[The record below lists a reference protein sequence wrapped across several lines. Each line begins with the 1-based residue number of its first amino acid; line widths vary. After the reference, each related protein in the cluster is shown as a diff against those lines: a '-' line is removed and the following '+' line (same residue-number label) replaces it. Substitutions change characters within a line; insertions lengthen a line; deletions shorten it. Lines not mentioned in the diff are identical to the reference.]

1 MCSGFRGA
9 GTTAGSRK
17 KLPEVS
23 WHCGLGCH
31 GLEVEGI
38 PLDRYLDHFT
48 GLGKQEQHEVISRV
62 MQEAEKSTSS
72 GAKAGVCNRKVARIG
87 VLSWNVGGI
96 SDHRKDQGAGLEEEA
111 QAAVADVL
119 QAAVAKLGAADVIVV
134 GLQVRYQVLGEN
146 NTGPSCLLLHG
157 LLVNADHWRRNLPD
171 LAKAGLRVYALDFL
185 GSGYTDRLEPC
196 SPEAAALSGERRR
209 NLSVAHAELLRGG
222 GRREVVSVPQLHPL
236 GSVYNIYT
244 WSEQVCD
251 FLEEV
256 VKDDAFLIG
265 NSLGSLIGLQAAID
279 RPDLAR
285 GVLLVNPRF
294 RQEHVAEAPAVIRPF
309 IELVQSLLRE
319 TFVGRSL
326 FNLLANKNAVK
337 EILKEPYYDSSQVT
351 DELVDVLLEP
361 LLLQGAP
368 ESVFDTFSYSTGPLL
383 EQLLQDSR
391 LAAPVWACWGDKDP
405 WTPLQ
410 RASALGELSSV
421 KRLIEFPGVGHCP
434 HDEAPNVVNA
444 LILEFTRNFS
454 KAWPA
459 EGRKRSHQGPL
470 EGTIL
475 GASSD
480 EYLAGDHQLDALECH
495 EGHEQLQGKNQ
506 TFYGWPETVAQWVEL
521 LLGALNSRPM
531 PAGKSFCSSDHRAYV
546 LYGQPVYLFGLL
558 LCVFCP
564 AHLLKHIRDFGMAEK
579 PMDPRIKSGSKGAV
593 ACRFVLW
600 DRSFCFLNCHLAAT
614 TSNSTRYG
622 LRDLKQRLQQ
632 LEQCWTEIKF
642 KSLVNQ
648 MVYPVPAHRA
658 IFLMGDTN
666 MRLVNRESKK
676 DFHAY
681 ALQALGKPEGYKEL
695 WKLDQLSQ
703 EMADSPQPSL
713 FPQKSLGCLSVPHER
728 LLSQWREPFA
738 DAHQGPPFPPTFKL
752 AVPGPGFSK
761 KRVPAWTDR
770 VLFSGE
776 HAEPLKYG
784 SVEQIQVLNPP
795 HNVSDHDPVYA
806 FFEVECMAIHPRR
819 LGTLAREVRS
829 ATKEP
834 REEPLA
840 RSPTTQLQAL
850 QQDQTFGGGMLATN
864 QPDIDE
870 ISRKLYEQVT
880 REHFRNGSCAGDIF
894 TTVAKNIGGGTLSE
908 EQIATTLAHGCDPT
922 KSSYSK
928 HCPEVKELHTK
939 AYVHTLQ
946 RLNRLLLK
954 FGSVAASFDDFSM
967 VSLYNCIWHNR
978 HNPGDTFGDEP
989 FDTCTEDQLC
999 AMITT
1004 AEEYEH
1010 QMPEVSLE
1018 ALRKS
1023 RVHREFRG
1031 THAGWPG
1038 TGKDFPM
1045 VRVSLLHKSD
1055 GTAAAPETILGRGGL
1070 RLSSVSGGWAKRS
1083 TLHLEPKYSEGFQ
1096 IAWGKIR
1103 DGMLPNQA
1111 LGVLGGPPLHLE
1123 SGLVEAAPGSLVRN
1137 FSDTPVAAKM
1147 PPAAGSPITLLVIGD
1162 PCNGNMFGGGQ
1173 CVFRDYYGVNK
1184 TLPTLL
1190 NAALPSTD
1198 VWYLTGDNF
1207 YDRYGV
1213 FSVSVFAQLEPAAQ
1227 GVPLLSTPGNHDYWF
1242 EGIPEFALDDSFLGY
1257 DQFGFGGAQFYA
1269 MDTAASWAPQAPQ
1282 EDLISPK
1289 GRPASQFSQAPAF
1302 LDLSGKPKEDAKAVN
1317 FQHYGIAGN
1326 VGFIVITCVGGDPR
1340 PFVKEACTF
1349 MKQKN
1354 PDLVL
1359 LLGHWNKPGSGCTT
1373 GWDVPNVTAWALDH
1387 SDCAAFR
1394 GESGEAPY
1402 GSKGKAATRMKFI
1415 VGHQHCNCMTS
1426 FEQTLKDGCLDDH
1439 TDPSKVD
1446 GFIIGSHG
1454 MSWDPQH
1461 SPKCS
1466 SRFGLPVLRTDGG
1479 KLTFAY
1485 AKLSLDTWLTHCKP
1499 WEIFCKDRPGEVSR
1513 TDLWKSWFTFTP
1525 SHWSPRVAGPY
1536 GKGIIREKM
1545 DGLVACL
1552 REKGTSECSKDAN
1565 LFDQW
1570 YSNELK

>member
-1 MCSGFRGA
+1 
-9 GTTAGSRK
+9 
-17 KLPEVS
+17 
-23 WHCGLGCH
+23 
-31 GLEVEGI
+31 
-38 PLDRYLDHFT
+38 
-48 GLGKQEQHEVISRV
+48 
-62 MQEAEKSTSS
+62 
-72 GAKAGVCNRKVARIG
+72 
-87 VLSWNVGGI
+87 
-96 SDHRKDQGAGLEEEA
+96 
-111 QAAVADVL
+111 
-119 QAAVAKLGAADVIVV
+119 
-134 GLQVRYQVLGEN
+134 
-146 NTGPSCLLLHG
+146 
-157 LLVNADHWRRNLPD
+157 
-171 LAKAGLRVYALDFL
+171 
-185 GSGYTDRLEPC
+185 
-196 SPEAAALSGERRR
+196 
-209 NLSVAHAELLRGG
+209 
-222 GRREVVSVPQLHPL
+222 
-236 GSVYNIYT
+236 
-244 WSEQVCD
+244 
-251 FLEEV
+251 
-256 VKDDAFLIG
+256 
-265 NSLGSLIGLQAAID
+265 
-279 RPDLAR
+279 
-285 GVLLVNPRF
+285 
-294 RQEHVAEAPAVIRPF
+294 
-309 IELVQSLLRE
+309 
-319 TFVGRSL
+319 
-326 FNLLANKNAVK
+326 
-337 EILKEPYYDSSQVT
+337 
-351 DELVDVLLEP
+351 
-361 LLLQGAP
+361 
-368 ESVFDTFSYSTGPLL
+368 
-383 EQLLQDSR
+383 
-391 LAAPVWACWGDKDP
+391 
-405 WTPLQ
+405 
-410 RASALGELSSV
+410 
-421 KRLIEFPGVGHCP
+421 
-434 HDEAPNVVNA
+434 
-444 LILEFTRNFS
+444 
-454 KAWPA
+454 
-459 EGRKRSHQGPL
+459 
-470 EGTIL
+470 
-475 GASSD
+475 
-480 EYLAGDHQLDALECH
+480 
-495 EGHEQLQGKNQ
+495 
-506 TFYGWPETVAQWVEL
+506 
-521 LLGALNSRPM
+521 
-531 PAGKSFCSSDHRAYV
+531 
-546 LYGQPVYLFGLL
+546 
-558 LCVFCP
+558 
-564 AHLLKHIRDFGMAEK
+564 
-579 PMDPRIKSGSKGAV
+579 
-593 ACRFVLW
+593 
-600 DRSFCFLNCHLAAT
+600 
-614 TSNSTRYG
+614 
-622 LRDLKQRLQQ
+622 
-632 LEQCWTEIKF
+632 
-642 KSLVNQ
+642 
-648 MVYPVPAHRA
+648 
-658 IFLMGDTN
+658 
-666 MRLVNRESKK
+666 
-676 DFHAY
+676 
-681 ALQALGKPEGYKEL
+681 
-695 WKLDQLSQ
+695 
-703 EMADSPQPSL
+703 
-713 FPQKSLGCLSVPHER
+713 
-728 LLSQWREPFA
+728 
-738 DAHQGPPFPPTFKL
+738 
-752 AVPGPGFSK
+752 
-761 KRVPAWTDR
+761 
-770 VLFSGE
+770 
-776 HAEPLKYG
+776 
-784 SVEQIQVLNPP
+784 
-795 HNVSDHDPVYA
+795 
-806 FFEVECMAIHPRR
+806 
-819 LGTLAREVRS
+819 
-829 ATKEP
+829 
-834 REEPLA
+834 
-840 RSPTTQLQAL
+840 
-850 QQDQTFGGGMLATN
+850 
-864 QPDIDE
+864 
-870 ISRKLYEQVT
+870 
-880 REHFRNGSCAGDIF
+880 
-894 TTVAKNIGGGTLSE
+894 
-908 EQIATTLAHGCDPT
+908 
-922 KSSYSK
+922 
-928 HCPEVKELHTK
+928 
-939 AYVHTLQ
+939 
-946 RLNRLLLK
+946 
-954 FGSVAASFDDFSM
+954 
-967 VSLYNCIWHNR
+967 
-978 HNPGDTFGDEP
+978 
-989 FDTCTEDQLC
+989 
-999 AMITT
+999 
-1004 AEEYEH
+1004 
-1010 QMPEVSLE
+1010 
-1018 ALRKS
+1018 
-1023 RVHREFRG
+1023 
-1031 THAGWPG
+1031 
-1038 TGKDFPM
+1038 M

-1103 DGMLPNQA
+1103 DGMLPNQ
-1111 LGVLGGPPLHLE
+1111 VLGGPPLHLE